1 MKILPQGKITLPAA
15 LRKKYNWGV
24 GKKFTLV
31 DLDNSS
37 VLLFPME
44 SKVTKLA
51 DKIVELC
58 QEANVTLVNLLETL
72 DEERKILYQERYGT
86 LHG

>member
-1 MKILPQGKITLPAA
+1 MPAA
-15 LRKKYNWGV
+15 LRKKYNWGA

-31 DLDNSS
+31 DLDNGS
-37 VLLFPME
+37 VLLLPMK

-51 DKIVELC
+51 DKIAELC
-58 QEANVTLVNLLETL
+58 QEANVTLADLLETL